1 MTPEHLLVE
10 RSGRVA
16 VITVNRPKVLNALNA
31 ATVGELRGAVDEL
44 SADEAVR
51 AVVLTGAGDRAFIA
65 GADIGELAT
74 LTPVSAQALARRG
87 HALCDALERMGK
99 PVVAAINGYALG
111 GGCEIAMACT
121 VRLAAETARIGQ
133 PEIGLGLLPGYGGT
147 QRLPRLVGAGR
158 ALELTLTGDPITAA
172 EAWRI
177 GLVNRVVAPADLR
190 AEADALAER
199 LAAQP
204 PVAVRAILDA
214 VREGMQ
220 MSLASGCE
228 HEAALFGATAAT
240 EDWREGTRAFLEKRR
255 PTFRGA

>member
-1 MTPEHLLVE
+1 MTPEHLLLE
-10 RSGRVA
+10 RSGAVA
-16 VITVNRPKVLNALNA
+16 VVTVNRPKVLNALNA
-31 ATVGELRGAVDEL
+31 ATVVELRRTVDDL
-44 SADEAVR
+44 AADDGVR

-65 GADIGELAT
+65 GADIAELAT
-74 LTPVSAQALARRG
+74 LEPVSAQALARRG
-87 HALCDALERMGK
+87 HALCNALEGMGK
-99 PVVAAINGYALG
+99 PVIAAVNGYALG

-158 ALELTLTGDPITAA
+158 ALELMLTGDPITAA

-177 GLVNRVVAPADLR
+177 GLVNRVVAPGDL
-190 AEADALAER
+190 ATEARALAER
-199 LAAQP
+199 LASQA

-220 MSLASGCE
+220 TSLVGGCE
-228 HEAALFGATAAT
+228 HEAALFGVTAAT
-240 EDWREGTRAFLEKRR
+240 DDWREGTRAFLEKRR
-255 PTFRGA
+255 PTFKGA